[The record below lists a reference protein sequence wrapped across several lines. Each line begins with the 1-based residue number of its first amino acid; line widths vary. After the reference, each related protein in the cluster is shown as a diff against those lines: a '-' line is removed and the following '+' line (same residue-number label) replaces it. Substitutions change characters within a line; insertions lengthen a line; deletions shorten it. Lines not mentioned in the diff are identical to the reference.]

1 MKEFYTKISFSFLC
15 ICLFLSGCG
24 QNDNLFKQINSN
36 ISSARYSFLEQE
48 NLNYSIFN
56 GILDKS
62 FAKKGIVQTTINTK
76 SQISSHVVLADGSVI
91 AGGFSILNNGTS
103 VFTLAK
109 YNKDGS
115 LSSSFGTG
123 GIVQTAIGGEAAINA
138 LVAMP
143 DGSIIA
149 GGYSKNCANN
159 SLFTLV
165 KYKPDGRI
173 NPTFGSRGIVQTL
186 IGNSTSMIRSLT
198 LLNDGNILAAGYSL
212 QDDKSPIMT
221 LAKYNGYGTLV
232 EEFGDDGIVLT
243 QSGLSSQFF
252 TAITLPDN
260 SIVAGGYV
268 NIDLFTK
275 VYALAKYNSLGKL
288 DSSFGANGVSL
299 TPIGMASYVLSLAV
313 SADGALIAG
322 GYSEGVER
330 ISFFTI
336 AKFDNKGNLQSNFGE
351 NGLIL
356 NQIIPNSN
364 RSAYTCSVIVLPEG
378 AILAGGY
385 ATGPDISSVFTMY
398 KYDLN
403 GNVHNN
409 FGNNGMVQTKIGNYS
424 YLQSLSLQKDGTVVA
439 SGYAEKLGRVA
450 FALARYK

>member
-1 MKEFYTKISFSFLC
+1 MKEFYTKISFA
-15 ICLFLSGCG
+15 FLSICFFLSSCG
-24 QNDNLFKQINSN
+24 QNDNIFQNINKD
-36 ISSARYSFLEQE
+36 IYSARYSFLNKD
-48 NLNYSIFN
+48 NLDFSIFN
-56 GILDKS
+56 GILDKT
-62 FAKKGIVQTTINTK
+62 FAKKGYVQTTINTK

-91 AGGFSILNNGTS
+91 TGGFSILSNGTS

-109 YNKDGS
+109 YNKDGTLNS
-115 LSSSFGTG
+115 GFGTG
-123 GIVQTAIGGEAAINA
+123 GVVQTPIGGEAAINA
-138 LVAMP
+138 LVVTP

-165 KYKPDGRI
+165 KYKPDGRV
-173 NPTFGSRGIVQTL
+173 NHAFGSRGIVQTL
-186 IGNSTSMIRSLT
+186 IGNSSSMIRSLT
-198 LLNDGNILAAGYSL
+198 VLNDGNILAAGYSL
-212 QDDKSPIMT
+212 QDEKLPLMT

-232 EEFGDDGIVLT
+232 EEFGDEGIVLT
-243 QSGLSSQFF
+243 QAGISSQFF

-268 NIDLFTK
+268 NVDPFTK
-275 VYALAKYNSLGKL
+275 VYALAKYTSLGQL
-288 DSSFGANGVSL
+288 DSSFGTNGMSL
-299 TPIGMASYVLSLAV
+299 TPIGMSSYVLSLAAT
-313 SADGALIAG
+313 ADGALIAG
-322 GYSEGVER
+322 GYSEGVAR

-336 AKFDNKGNLQSNFGE
+336 AKFDFRGNLQSNFGD

-356 NQIIPNSN
+356 NQITPNTN
-364 RSAYTCSVIVLPEG
+364 RSAYTCSVIILPEG

-403 GNVHNN
+403 GNVNSN
-409 FGNNGMVQTKIGNYS
+409 FGINGMVQTKIGNYS